1 MQTIENSL
9 LRVVI
14 DENGAQML
22 SLENLS
28 NQCDY
33 FKQDSAQEK
42 LSVVFSDADQGE
54 NLAELLPWTVVD
66 KGDARVSLALIDDA
80 VSYKKFP
87 YHFEMI
93 LTYALEGNRIDLK
106 CYLKNNSH
114 KEMPF
119 SLSFVLPV
127 ITGWTVKE
135 SVNEVEL
142 TNQEAT
148 IKLNSANFS
157 LAAKGQQVVASIAKS
172 LLAGDSNNEFQL
184 TLALS

>member
-9 LRVVI
+9 LRVAI
-14 DENGAQML
+14 AEDGAQML
-22 SLENLS
+22 SLVNHG
-28 NQCDY
+28 NQSDY
-33 FKQDSAQEK
+33 FKSDAAQEK
-42 LSVVFSDADQGE
+42 LTVVFPSADQGE
-54 NLAELLPWTVVD
+54 NWAELLHWTVVD

-148 IKLNSANFS
+148 IKLNSANFA
-157 LAAKGQQVVASIAKS
+157 LTAKGEQVVASIDNA
-172 LLAGDSNNEFQL
+172 LLAGDNDNEFQL